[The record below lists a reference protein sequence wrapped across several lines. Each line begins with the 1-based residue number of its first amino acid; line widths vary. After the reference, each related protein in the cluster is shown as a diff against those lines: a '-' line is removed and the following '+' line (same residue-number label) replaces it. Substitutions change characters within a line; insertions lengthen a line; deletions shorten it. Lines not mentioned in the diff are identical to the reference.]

1 MDEGACKATVSGVA
15 KSQTR
20 LSDYHF
26 QFSLFSIRSV
36 LQLFLDTSLQT
47 EEAGRLQSM
56 RSLRVGRDSVT
67 SLSFFTFMH

>member
-26 QFSLFSIRSV
+26 QFSLLSIRSV